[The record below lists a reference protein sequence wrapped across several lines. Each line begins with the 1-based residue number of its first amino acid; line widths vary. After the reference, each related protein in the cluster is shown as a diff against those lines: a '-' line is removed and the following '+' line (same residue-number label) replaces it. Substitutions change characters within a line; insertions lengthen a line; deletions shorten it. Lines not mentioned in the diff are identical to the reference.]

1 MSALNEYRASI
12 AAMRIAAAAI
22 DSGLQIDSRE
32 STVLKMAALRFE
44 AALKD
49 RRDLMRQVRR
59 KDPDNVVLK
68 RIEDAGQS

>member
-22 DSGLQIDSRE
+22 DSGLQLDSRE
-32 STVLKMAALRFE
+32 STVLKIAALRFE

-59 KDPDNVVLK
+59 RDPNSVVLK
-68 RIEDAGQS
+68 RIEEGGRW